1 MRFGLGGGA
10 VNVNRRNVLPY
21 GMNISSPLCMCDD
34 ARMFALC
41 FPCLCDILMRAL
53 LCVLPPVL
61 IDLAFDDLDGSA
73 ASMYMSC
80 MTFIT

>member
-1 MRFGLGGGA
+1 MS
-10 VNVNRRNVLPY
+10 VKRRNVLPY
-21 GMNISSPLCMCDD
+21 GMNISSPWRMCDD
-34 ARMFALC
+34 ARMFALW
-41 FPCLCDILMRAL
+41 FPFLCDILMHAL

-61 IDLAFDDLDGSA
+61 IYLAFEDLLGST